1 MNMQKST
8 ISVLAIVTILIAGVM
23 FFYAS
28 KEDDIEK
35 NAVVGETAPILQHAT
50 VEPQLAT
57 EAPMM
62 DIAKMMQDRPIGSE
76 DAPITVIEYA
86 SMTCPHCAQFN
97 NDTLPIIKK
106 ELVETGKIRMI
117 YRDFPFDK
125 FAIKAAML
133 SRCAPPEKYHEVVD
147 AIFREQAEW
156 VKSPNPIKGLTDIGL
171 RAGMDAGFIG
181 MCFGNPNL
189 EEAIIASMKEAQ
201 TTLQVARTPSFFF
214 KQGEEWL
221 DSYPEFTDILNK
233 NAKDEHAH

>member
-1 MNMQKST
+1 MQKST
-8 ISVLAIVTILIAGVM
+8 ISIMAITAIVIAGAV
-23 FFYAS
+23 FFATPKKDS
-28 KEDDIEK
+28 IEK
-35 NAVVGETAPILQHAT
+35 DTIVVETAPVAQQEVA
-50 VEPQLAT
+50 EPQPSPET
-57 EAPMM
+57 PMM
-62 DIAKMMQDRPIGSE
+62 DITQMMQDRPIGSAA
-76 DAPITVIEYA
+76 APITVIEYA

-97 NDTLPIIKK
+97 NDILPIVKK

-147 AIFREQAEW
+147 MIFREQAEW
-156 VKSPNPIKGLTDIGL
+156 IKSADPIKGLTDIGI

-181 MCFGNPNL
+181 MCFGNPDL
-189 EEAIIASMKEAQ
+189 EEAIIAAMKQAQ

-221 DSYPEFTDILNK
+221 NSYPEFTDIVNK
-233 NAKDEHAH
+233 NTKDEHAH

>member
-1 MNMQKST
+1 
-8 ISVLAIVTILIAGVM
+8 LAIAALFVTGAILFSISKKETIQKDSVAVEMPSAVQQTAIAPQSAPETPLM
-23 FFYAS
+23 
-28 KEDDIEK
+28 D
-35 NAVVGETAPILQHAT
+35 VV
-50 VEPQLAT
+50 
-57 EAPMM
+57 
-62 DIAKMMQDRPIGSE
+62 KMMQDRPIGSE
-76 DAPITVIEYA
+76 TAPITVIEYA

-156 VKSPNPIKGLTDIGL
+156 IKSADPIKGLTDIGL

-181 MCFGNPNL
+181 MCFGNPDL
-189 EEAIIASMKEAQ
+189 EEAIIAAMKEAQ
-201 TTLQVARTPSFFF
+201 TSLQVARTPSFFF